1 LAKAQSLSVEIT
13 EHLGHDKHDPAS
25 RDRGN
30 SRNGA
35 RSKMELSVRRR
46 RPSSP
51 VADSHTWGNI
61 DQVPVCLDSA
71 CAEPARIPLA

>member
-35 RSKMELSVRRR
+35 RSKMELTRPAPAAKLTGRRFTH
-46 RPSSP
+46 
-51 VADSHTWGNI
+51 VGKH
-61 DQVPVCLDSA
+61 
-71 CAEPARIPLA
+71 